1 LGSAEERTPATGG
14 LIFLSLSSQRTAK
27 DLVRRTDIAAI
38 ANQGQAMS
46 LPLERGAIQDL
57 TEDLEII
64 IAAHLAWFRQLN
76 RSLIYGGQVNQ
87 ADLGE
92 DAHLRS
98 PFGQWY
104 YGSEPHP
111 LAEFTDF
118 TALGATQQAMHAA
131 ARLILFDVMDHRR
144 PAPELYDQCMDL
156 ALRLNTNLR
165 RLQLEII
172 GELLSTDSLT
182 GCASRRGMMNKLRE
196 EQARAER
203 IQRPCCL
210 CLLDFDHFKRINDEL
225 GHPAGDAVLR
235 QGMRFIA
242 NALRKYDTVF
252 RYGGEEFLICLPGS
266 PLRAASLVIERIR
279 EGLERLAI
287 RLPDG
292 STHSVTASFGLAEMH
307 PRREVQE
314 AIANA
319 DMALLRA
326 KELGRNRVDLWQHG

>member
-1 LGSAEERTPATGG
+1 MP
-14 LIFLSLSSQRTAK
+14 
-27 DLVRRTDIAAI
+27 
-38 ANQGQAMS
+38 
-46 LPLERGAIQDL
+46 LPLEHDAIQVL
-57 TEDLEII
+57 TENLEII

-76 RSLIYGGQVNQ
+76 RSLIYGSQVNP
-87 ADLGE
+87 ADLRE

-98 PFGQWY
+98 SFGQWY

-111 LAEFTDF
+111 LAAFTDF
-118 TALGATQQAMHAA
+118 IALGATQQTMHAA
-131 ARLILFDVMDHRR
+131 ARLILSDVIAQRR
-144 PAPELYDQCMDL
+144 PAPELCDQCMDL

-210 CLLDFDHFKRINDEL
+210 CMLDFDHFKRINDEF

-266 PLRAASLVIERIR
+266 PLRDTSLVIERIR
-279 EGLERLAI
+279 EGLELLAI

-292 STHSVTASFGLAEMH
+292 NVQSVTASFGLAEMH
-307 PRREVQE
+307 PRREVEE

-319 DMALLRA
+319 DMAVRRA
-326 KELGRNRVDLWQHG
+326 KELGRNRVHAWQPG